1 MIFLIQG
8 GTTMNSENKQTDFEK
23 IMDEAQKI
31 AKEEKKEK
39 DDIWQE
45 RYEERPQKILSVL
58 IESFK

>member
-1 MIFLIQG
+1 
-8 GTTMNSENKQTDFEK
+8 MNSENKQTDFEK